1 MTCHVRIEAIVPDG
15 DATHVFDRVQDYER
29 YTDYTDTVQSVT
41 VTPDGAD
48 GINRTDRTDQTDGTD
63 TVESA
68 WEVHFRSGLLRWT
81 ERDVMDPVA
90 RRITFD
96 QLTGDFASFA
106 GTWDITQAGT
116 DVSVLFTCEFDLGI
130 PSLEP
135 IINPVA
141 MRALDESMGLI
152 LRGLLGE
159 DIRLTGSRRDT
170 AAAMH

>member
-29 YTDYTDTVQSVT
+29 YTDYTDTVRSVT
-41 VTPDGAD
+41 VTPDG
-48 GINRTDRTDQTDGTD
+48 TDRTEGTDGTNRTD

-106 GTWDITQAGT
+106 GTWDITQAYT
-116 DVSVLFTCEFDLGI
+116 EVSVLFTCEFDLGI

-152 LRGLLGE
+152 LRGLLGD

-170 AAAMH
+170 AAAMR

>member
-29 YTDYTDTVQSVT
+29 YTDYTDTVRSVT

-48 GINRTDRTDQTDGTD
+48 GINRTDRTDRTD

>member
-29 YTDYTDTVQSVT
+29 YTEYTDTVRSVT
-41 VTPDGAD
+41 VTPDGVD
-48 GINRTDRTDQTDGTD
+48 TG

-81 ERDVMDPVA
+81 ERDLMDPVA

-159 DIRLTGSRRDT
+159 GIRLTGSRRDT
-170 AAAMH
+170 AAAMR

>member
-1 MTCHVRIEAIVPDG
+1 MTCHVRIEAIVPNG

-29 YTDYTDTVQSVT
+29 YTEYTDTVRSVT
-41 VTPDGAD
+41 VTPDAA
-48 GINRTDRTDQTDGTD
+48 GT
-63 TVESA
+63 VVSA
-68 WEVHFRSGLLRWT
+68 WEVRFRSGLLRWT

-106 GTWDITQAGT
+106 GQWEITQAGG

-152 LRGLLGE
+152 LRGLLGD

-170 AAAMH
+170 ATAVR

>member
-29 YTDYTDTVQSVT
+29 YTDYTDTVRSVT
-41 VTPDGAD
+41 VTPDG
-48 GINRTDRTDQTDGTD
+48 TDRTEGTDGTNRTD

-116 DVSVLFTCEFDLGI
+116 EVSVLFTCEFDLGI

-152 LRGLLGE
+152 LRGLLGD

-170 AAAMH
+170 AAAMR

>member
-1 MTCHVRIEAIVPDG
+1 MTCHVRIEATVPDG

-29 YTDYTDTVQSVT
+29 YTDHTDTVRSVT
-41 VTPDGAD
+41 VTPDGP
-48 GINRTDRTDQTDGTD
+48 D

-68 WEVHFRSGLLRWT
+68 WEVRFRSGLLRWT

-170 AAAMH
+170 AAAMR

>member
-29 YTDYTDTVQSVT
+29 YTEYTDTVRSVT
-41 VTPDGAD
+41 VTPDGVD
-48 GINRTDRTDQTDGTD
+48 TD

-170 AAAMH
+170 AAAMR

>member
-29 YTDYTDTVQSVT
+29 YTEYTDTVRSVT
-41 VTPDGAD
+41 VTPGGA
-48 GINRTDRTDQTDGTD
+48 G

-81 ERDVMDPVA
+81 ERDLMDPVA

-159 DIRLTGSRRDT
+159 GIRLTGSRRDT
-170 AAAMH
+170 AAAMR

>member
-29 YTDYTDTVQSVT
+29 YTEYTDTVRSVT
-41 VTPDGAD
+41 VTPDGVD
-48 GINRTDRTDQTDGTD
+48 TG

-81 ERDVMDPVA
+81 ERDLMDPVA

-170 AAAMH
+170 AAAMR

>member
-29 YTDYTDTVQSVT
+29 YTDHTDTVRSVT
-41 VTPDGAD
+41 VTPDGP
-48 GINRTDRTDQTDGTD
+48 D

-68 WEVHFRSGLLRWT
+68 WEVRFRSGLLRWT

-170 AAAMH
+170 AAAMR

>member
-29 YTDYTDTVQSVT
+29 YTDYTDTVRSVT

-48 GINRTDRTDQTDGTD
+48 GINRTDRTDGTD

>member
-29 YTDYTDTVQSVT
+29 YTDHTDTVRSVT
-41 VTPDGAD
+41 VTPDGP
-48 GINRTDRTDQTDGTD
+48 D

-170 AAAMH
+170 AAAMR

>member
-29 YTDYTDTVQSVT
+29 YTEYTDTVRSVT

-48 GINRTDRTDQTDGTD
+48 SD

-68 WEVHFRSGLLRWT
+68 WEVRFRSGLLRWT

-170 AAAMH
+170 AAAMR

>member
-29 YTDYTDTVQSVT
+29 YTDYTDTVRSVT

-48 GINRTDRTDQTDGTD
+48 GTDRTDRTDGTD

-116 DVSVLFTCEFDLGI
+116 EVSVLFTCEFDLGI

-152 LRGLLGE
+152 LRGLLGD

-170 AAAMH
+170 AAATR

>member
-1 MTCHVRIEAIVPDG
+1 MTCHVRIEAIVPGG
-15 DATHVFDRVQDYER
+15 DVSQVFDRVQDYAR
-29 YTDYTDTVQSVT
+29 YTEYTDTVRSVT
-41 VTPDGAD
+41 VTPGAA
-48 GINRTDRTDQTDGTD
+48 G

-68 WEVHFRSGLLRWT
+68 WEVRFRSGLLRWT
-81 ERDVMDPVA
+81 ERDVVDPVA

-106 GTWDITQAGT
+106 GTWDITQAGG

-141 MRALDESMGLI
+141 MRALDESMGLV
-152 LRGLLGE
+152 LRGLLGP

-170 AAAMH
+170 DTALP

>member
-1 MTCHVRIEAIVPDG
+1 MTCHVRIEATVPDG

-29 YTDYTDTVQSVT
+29 YTDHTDTVRSVT
-41 VTPDGAD
+41 VTPDGP
-48 GINRTDRTDQTDGTD
+48 D

-68 WEVHFRSGLLRWT
+68 WEVRFRSGLLRWT

-159 DIRLTGSRRDT
+159 DIRLTGSRHDT
-170 AAAMH
+170 AAAMR

>member
-1 MTCHVRIEAIVPDG
+1 MTCHVRIEAIVPNG

-29 YTDYTDTVQSVT
+29 YTEYTDTVRSVT
-41 VTPDGAD
+41 VTPDGA
-48 GINRTDRTDQTDGTD
+48 D

-96 QLTGDFASFA
+96 QLTGDFASFTGQWDVTQVGPDA
-106 GTWDITQAGT
+106 G
-116 DVSVLFTCEFDLGI
+116 VLFTCEFDLGI

-159 DIRLTGSRRDT
+159 DIRLTGTRRDT
-170 AAAMH
+170 AAAVR

>member
-1 MTCHVRIEAIVPDG
+1 MTCHVRIEATVPDG

-29 YTDYTDTVQSVT
+29 YTDHTDTVRSVT
-41 VTPDGAD
+41 VTSDGP
-48 GINRTDRTDQTDGTD
+48 D

-68 WEVHFRSGLLRWT
+68 WEVRFRSGLLRWT

-159 DIRLTGSRRDT
+159 DIRLTGSRHDT
-170 AAAMH
+170 AAAMR

>member
-29 YTDYTDTVQSVT
+29 YTEHTATVRSVT
-41 VTPDGAD
+41 VTPEGP
-48 GINRTDRTDQTDGTD
+48 D
-63 TVESA
+63 TVRSA

-106 GTWDITQAGT
+106 GTWDITQTGT

-159 DIRLTGSRRDT
+159 GIRLTGSRRDT
-170 AAAMH
+170 AAAMP

>member
-29 YTDYTDTVQSVT
+29 YTDYTDTVRSVT
-41 VTPDGAD
+41 VTPGGTGWTDGA
-48 GINRTDRTDQTDGTD
+48 D

-152 LRGLLGE
+152 LRGLLGD

-170 AAAMH
+170 AAATR

>member
-1 MTCHVRIEAIVPDG
+1 MTCHVRIEAIVPGG

-29 YTDYTDTVQSVT
+29 YTEYTDTVQSVT
-41 VTPDGAD
+41 VTPGRA
-48 GINRTDRTDQTDGTD
+48 GTVD
-63 TVESA
+63 SA
-68 WEVHFRSGLLRWT
+68 WEVRFRSGLLRWT

-96 QLTGDFASFA
+96 QLTGDFARFT
-106 GTWDITQAGT
+106 GTWDIAQAGLDAT
-116 DVSVLFTCEFDLGI
+116 VLFTCEFDLGI

-141 MRALDESMGLI
+141 MRALEESMGLI

-159 DIRLTGSRRDT
+159 AIRLTGARRDT
-170 AAAMH
+170 AAALP

>member
-29 YTDYTDTVQSVT
+29 YTDYTDTVRSVT
-41 VTPDGAD
+41 VTPGGTGGTGWTGGA
-48 GINRTDRTDQTDGTD
+48 D

-106 GTWDITQAGT
+106 GTWDITQAGSE
-116 DVSVLFTCEFDLGI
+116 VSVLFTCEFDLGI

-170 AAAMH
+170 ATATW

>member
-29 YTDYTDTVQSVT
+29 YTEYTDTVRSVT
-41 VTPDGAD
+41 VTPAG
-48 GINRTDRTDQTDGTD
+48 TDGTD
-63 TVESA
+63 RTGGTHRTARTAIVESA

-106 GTWDITQAGT
+106 GTWDITETGT

-152 LRGLLGE
+152 LHGLLGE
-159 DIRLTGSRRDT
+159 DIRLTGSRHDT
-170 AAAMH
+170 AAAMR

>member
-1 MTCHVRIEAIVPDG
+1 MTCHVHIEAIVPNG

-29 YTDYTDTVQSVT
+29 YTEYTDTVRSVT
-41 VTPDGAD
+41 VTPDGA
-48 GINRTDRTDQTDGTD
+48 GA
-63 TVESA
+63 VESA

-96 QLTGDFASFA
+96 QLTGDFASFV
-106 GTWDITQAGT
+106 GQWDITQVGEDA
-116 DVSVLFTCEFDLGI
+116 SVLFTCEFDLGI

-170 AAAMH
+170 ATAAR